1 MMVFSSKK
9 FKTLLADTS
18 LDRIAGP
25 AIERFDC
32 KVNIF
37 FNTYGKIWVGENPY
51 SYLYAVSL
59 KISFHKKHV
68 PFVNFWSL
76 CFKHIMTRSSTHY
89 F

>member
-9 FKTLLADTS
+9 SKTLLADTS

-32 KVNIF
+32 EVNIF
-37 FNTYGKIWVGENPY
+37 FNTYEKIRVGENPY
-51 SYLYAVSL
+51 SHLCAVSL